1 MTPADI
7 ISELEQA
14 GLHLWEDEGRLRF
27 RGPEGVMTPER
38 RALLSGCRDDVLRAL
53 RERAPQQVK
62 PDPDAAHEPFPLTEV
77 QSAYLLG
84 RRGAFE
90 YGSVPCHAYGE
101 LEFPALD
108 RDRLLRAWQRV
119 VDRHEML
126 RVVID
131 YDGFQRVLKDPP
143 APAIGWHDATALP
156 EAAGEETLREVRGRL
171 SAESKD
177 VTACPLYSLEV
188 TECADR
194 AVLHFSIDFLIADYV
209 SIYRLLDEFG
219 TFYEDPDAAL
229 AAPGISFRD
238 YLRAERAVRQGP
250 AYERDRDY
258 WTARLDSLP
267 PAPELPLVDRP
278 SRQGAAG
285 FTRRELRLEP
295 ALWSALKARA
305 GEQQV
310 SASTAVMAAY
320 AEVIGRW
327 SRSPRFTLDVTV
339 LSRLPLHPDVGDI
352 VGDFT
357 SVELLA
363 VDGGCADTFA
373 GRARQ
378 AGERLFEDLDHR
390 LFSGVEV
397 LRELTRRRGQ
407 QGSMMPVVFTSAIG
421 LSDGLAP
428 QGMMRAQISNGI
440 SQTPQVW
447 LDCQAMEAAGALLV
461 NWDVRDDTVPQPVL
475 DDMFAAFRELL
486 HRLADGDEA
495 WEGDPLALPAH
506 QARQR
511 AAANDTARPVSDAL
525 LHRALLDQ
533 ARRRPDVTAVIDPRG
548 SVDYATLTGR
558 AAAVAAALTAQ
569 GHQPH
574 QRVAVVLEKGW
585 EQIAGALGVLL
596 AGGTYVPVEANQ
608 PDARR
613 NTIIESAGI
622 GLVVAHSGV
631 GGDLPE
637 GVGRINVDHLPT
649 AAGGFEEVQ
658 VAPDDSAYVIFTS
671 GSTGQ
676 PKGVEIS
683 HRAAVNTLDDV
694 CRRFGVCEDD
704 IVLGLS
710 SLGFD
715 LSVFDVFGVLG
726 RGGTLVLPGPERRN
740 DPSHWADLITGH
752 GVTVLNTVPAQM
764 MLLEEYLRGDGRDCE
779 SVRLGMMSG
788 DWIPVTLPDAVHA
801 RLPRVELYSLGGATE
816 AAIWSIFHPI
826 GEVDTAAPSIPYGT
840 PLENQRFHVLDSLL
854 RPSPDLVVGDLYIA
868 GSGLAEGYL
877 GDPEK
882 TAASFFAL
890 PDGERVYRTGD
901 LARYL
906 PDGTLEFIGRDDRQ
920 VKIRGHR
927 IELAEVE
934 SALAADPQVDAVAVT
949 TQGERNDRRLVA
961 FTSPAPADPAAHT
974 VDPALVPEVLAAADV
989 IRDGVDVT
997 KVVEFAAVLD
1007 DAALRRMVDVLR
1019 QEGVWPDAA
1028 ARHTTSEIMR
1038 LSKVASKHERLVR
1051 RWLAACVENGY
1062 LDRAE
1067 DGTFGCLRLVTPEDV
1082 AQAWA
1087 EVDRLLPE
1095 ANDRPELVN
1104 YFKLAATHLPELMRD
1119 ERDPLRML
1127 FPEGDLSIHE
1137 AAYMEGFLSRYLN
1150 RLATS
1155 TVLGVARRNDS
1166 GRPLRVLEVG
1176 AGVGGTSVDTIP
1188 ALEGA
1193 NVRYT
1198 FSDVS
1203 QFFLNK
1209 AGERFAEY
1217 PWVDYALFD
1226 FNEPYRE
1233 QGIRPNSVDVIL
1245 CGNVMH
1251 YAKDARAVLRRMRE
1265 ALVPGGWLVFIET
1278 TRDNYQILTSMEF
1291 LFDATAG
1298 DFQDVRH
1305 GKDQTFIRR
1314 HQWYDL
1320 LAEAGADLELCIP
1333 APEDELARIGMH
1345 VFAAR
1350 FKTDR
1355 EPLDTEDLTRRL
1367 AERLP
1372 AEMIPSRFEVLD
1384 ALPLTDNGKVD
1395 RVALARWAQEQR
1407 TAGTAAAGE
1416 GSREAGEL
1424 ELAVAEVYAE
1434 VLREQDVPIDTNFYA
1449 LGGDSLLAA
1458 QLVTALREQVPAAA
1472 EVFFDEMLRELLG
1485 GASVRELSAFL
1496 QQGQEASEESGSGDE
1511 LALTGAADALGN
1523 PVHVL
1528 VGDGLGGHAERLA
1541 EGLGTRDPVAVVPA
1555 VRVAEGQPLDD
1566 VAQEIVA
1573 KVRAL
1578 SPGPFHLVGA
1588 HSGGV
1593 LALAVAQQLVELGAP
1608 VCGLTVLSSYPL
1620 PATVRDDVLE
1630 EALLCLDRGQDP
1642 ATLGYPD
1649 VPALGAAL
1657 AALAPAGDIPPGALA
1672 ALADRSEPEL
1682 RAAGSTAAA
1691 LGALPREERIA
1702 KLAGVLGLGADELAE
1717 RLTRG
1722 RALAACVATHAPGV
1736 YTGEARLLVHA
1747 DESPIWPA
1755 MAADMTAWWEAVC
1768 VGGLLRQ
1775 TVPGDHFTC
1784 RELVTS
1790 NVIDLPDEENA

>member
-1 MTPADI
+1 MTAADI

-27 RGPEGVMTPER
+27 RGPEGAMTPER
-38 RALLSGCRDDVLRAL
+38 RALLSGCRDDVLRTL
-53 RERAPQQVK
+53 RERGPQQVR

-101 LEFPALD
+101 LEFAALD
-108 RDRLLRAWQRV
+108 RDRLLGAWQRV

-131 YDGFQRVLKDPP
+131 YDGYQRVLKDPP
-143 APAIGWHDATALP
+143 APVIGWHDATALP
-156 EAAGEETLREVRGRL
+156 QAAGEETLRGVRGRL

-188 TECADR
+188 TEFADR

-219 TFYEDPDAAL
+219 TFYDDPDAAL
-229 AAPGISFRD
+229 AAPTISFRD

-295 ALWSALKARA
+295 TLWSALKARA
-305 GEQQV
+305 GEQRV

-363 VDGGCADTFA
+363 IDGGCADSFA
-373 GRARQ
+373 GRARR

-428 QGMMRAQISNGI
+428 QGMMRSHIRNGI

-447 LDCQAMEAAGALLV
+447 VDCQAMEAGGALLV
-461 NWDVRDDTVPQPVL
+461 NWDVRDDTVPRPVL
-475 DDMFAAFRELL
+475 DDMFAAFRDLL

-506 QARQR
+506 QAQRR
-511 AAANDTARPVSDAL
+511 AAANGTDRPVSDAL

-533 ARRRPDVTAVIDPRG
+533 ARRRPDAPAVIDHRAT
-548 SVDYATLTGR
+548 VDYATLTGR
-558 AAAVAAALTAQ
+558 AASVAAALAAK

-596 AGGTYVPVEANQ
+596 AGGAYVPVEAGQ

-613 NTIIESAGI
+613 NKIIESAGVD
-622 GLVVAHSGV
+622 LVVAHSTV
-631 GGDLPE
+631 GGELPA
-637 GVGRINVDHLPT
+637 GVGRVDVDQLPT
-649 AAGGFEEVQ
+649 AAFENVP
-658 VAPDDSAYVIFTS
+658 VTPGDSAYVIFTS
-671 GSTGQ
+671 GSTGE

-694 CRRFGVCEDD
+694 CRRFGISEGDVA
-704 IVLGLS
+704 LGLS

-726 RGGTLVLPGPERRN
+726 RGGTLVLPDAERRS

-752 GVTVLNTVPAQM
+752 DVTVLNTVPAQM
-764 MLLEEYLRGDGRDCE
+764 MLLEEYLRGDGRDCG

-788 DWIPVTLPDAVHA
+788 DWIPVTLPDAVRA

-816 AAIWSIFHPI
+816 AAIWSIVHPI

-840 PLENQRFHVLDSLL
+840 PLENQRFHVLDAFL

-868 GSGLAEGYL
+868 GTGLAEGYL

-882 TAASFFAL
+882 TAAGFFAL
-890 PDGERVYRTGD
+890 QDGERVYRTGD

-961 FTSPAPADPAAHT
+961 FVSPAPADRADHA
-974 VDPALVPEVLAAADV
+974 VDASLAPEVLAAADE
-989 IRDGVDVT
+989 IRDGVDVS
-997 KVVEFAAVLD
+997 KVVEFADVLD

-1028 ARHTTSEIMR
+1028 TRHTTSEIMR
-1038 LSKVASKHERLVR
+1038 LAKVASKHERLVR
-1051 RWLAACVENGY
+1051 RWLAACVENDY
-1062 LDRAE
+1062 LDRSE
-1067 DGTFGCLRLVTPEDV
+1067 DGTFGCLRLVTREDV
-1082 AQAWA
+1082 EQAWA
-1087 EVDRLLPE
+1087 EVDRLLPT

-1104 YFKLAATHLPELMRD
+1104 YFKLAAAHLPELMRD

-1155 TVLGVARRNDS
+1155 AVLGVARRNAS

-1188 ALEGA
+1188 ALEGE

-1209 AGERFAEY
+1209 AGERFADH
-1217 PWVDYALFD
+1217 PWVDYSLFD
-1226 FNEPYRE
+1226 FNEPFRE
-1233 QGIRPNSVDVIL
+1233 QGVRPNSVDVIL

-1251 YAKDARAVLRRMRE
+1251 YAKDARSVLRRMRE
-1265 ALVPGGWLVFIET
+1265 ALMPGGWLVFIET

-1305 GKDQTFIRR
+1305 GKDQTFIGR

-1320 LAEAGADLELCIP
+1320 LAEAGADLELCVP

-1355 EPLDTEDLTRRL
+1355 EPLDTEELTRRL
-1367 AERLP
+1367 TERLP

-1395 RVALARWAQEQR
+1395 RAALAGWAEDHR
-1407 TAGTAAAGE
+1407 AAGTAAAGD
-1416 GSREAGEL
+1416 GLREAGEL
-1424 ELAVAEVYAE
+1424 ELCVAAVYAE
-1434 VLREQDVPIDTNFYA
+1434 VLREPEVPLDTNFYA

-1458 QLVTALREQVPAAA
+1458 QLVTALRGQVPAAA
-1472 EVFFDEMLRELLG
+1472 EVFFDELLRELLG

-1496 QQGQEASEESGSGDE
+1496 QQGQDVPEESRAADE
-1511 LALTGAADALGN
+1511 LTLTGSADALGN

-1541 EGLGTRDPVAVVPA
+1541 AGLGVLDPVVVVPP
-1555 VRVAEGQPLDD
+1555 VRVAEGQTLDD
-1566 VAQEIVA
+1566 VTQEIVA

-1578 SPGPFHLVGA
+1578 SPGPFHVAGA

-1608 VCGLTVLSSYPL
+1608 VCGLTLLSSYPL

-1630 EALLCLDRGQDP
+1630 EALLCLDCGQDP
-1642 ATLGYPD
+1642 AALGYPD
-1649 VPALGAAL
+1649 VPALGSAL
-1657 AALAPAGDIPPGALA
+1657 TALAPAGDIPPGALA
-1672 ALADRSEPEL
+1672 ALADRNEPEL
-1682 RAAGSTAAA
+1682 RAAGGKAAA
-1691 LGALPREERIA
+1691 LGALPRDERLA
-1702 KLAGVLGLGADELAE
+1702 ALAGVLGLRADELAE
-1717 RLTRG
+1717 RLVRG
-1722 RALAACVATHAPGV
+1722 RALAASVAAHDPGV
-1736 YTGEARLLVHA
+1736 YTGETRLLVHA
-1747 DESPIWPA
+1747 EESLIWPA
-1755 MAADMTAWWEAVC
+1755 MAADMTALWESVC

-1790 NVIDLPDEENA
+1790 AVIDLPDEENA

>member
-1 MTPADI
+1 MTAADI

-14 GLHLWEDEGRLRF
+14 GLHLWEDEGKLRF

-38 RALLSGCRDDVLRAL
+38 RALLSGNREDVLRVL
-53 RERAPQQVK
+53 RERSPQQVL

-101 LEFPALD
+101 LEFPALE
-108 RDRLLRAWQRV
+108 RDRLLPAWQRV

-131 YDGFQRVLKDPP
+131 YDGYQRVLKDPP
-143 APAIGWHDATALP
+143 APVIGWHDATALP
-156 EAAGEETLREVRGRL
+156 PAAGEEILREVRGRL

-188 TECADR
+188 TEFADR

-219 TFYEDPDAAL
+219 RFYEDPHAAL
-229 AAPGISFRD
+229 PAPGITFRD

-258 WTARLDSLP
+258 WTARLDDLP

-285 FTRRELRLEP
+285 FTRRELELEP
-295 ALWSALKARA
+295 ARWSALKTRA
-305 GEQQV
+305 GKQRI

-339 LSRLPLHPDVGDI
+339 LSRLPLHPDVGDV

-363 VDGGCADTFA
+363 VDGGCAGTFA
-373 GRARQ
+373 GRARR
-378 AGERLFEDLDHR
+378 AGEHLFEDLDHR

-407 QGSMMPVVFTSAIG
+407 QGSLMPVVFTSAIG

-428 QGMMRAQISNGI
+428 QGMMRSRIRNGI

-447 LDCQAMEAAGALLV
+447 VDCQAMEAGGALLV

-475 DDMFAAFRELL
+475 DDMFAAFRDLL

-495 WEGDPLALPAH
+495 WEGDPLTLPAH
-506 QARQR
+506 QARRR
-511 AAANDTARPVSDAL
+511 AAVNDTDRPASDAL
-525 LHRALLDQ
+525 LHRALLEAA
-533 ARRRPDVTAVIDPRG
+533 ARHPDATAVIDDGG

-558 AAAVAAALTAQ
+558 AAAVAAALTAR
-569 GHQPH
+569 GHRPH
-574 QRVAVVLEKGW
+574 ERVAVVLEKGW
-585 EQIAGALGVLL
+585 EQVAGALGVLL
-596 AGGTYVPVEANQ
+596 AGGTYVPVEASH

-613 NTIIESAGI
+613 NKIIESAGI
-622 GLVVAHSGV
+622 GLVVTHSAV
-631 GGDLPE
+631 GGELPA
-637 GVGRINVDHLPT
+637 GVGRVDVDRLST
-649 AAGGFEEVQ
+649 AAFDEVA
-658 VAPDDSAYVIFTS
+658 VSPDDSAYVIFTS
-671 GSTGQ
+671 GSTGE

-694 CRRFGVCEDD
+694 CRRFGIGRDD
-704 IVLGLS
+704 VALGLS

-740 DPSHWADLITGH
+740 DPSHWAELITGH

-764 MLLEEYLRGDGRDCE
+764 MLLEEYLRGDGRGCA

-788 DWIPVTLPDAVHA
+788 DWIPVTLPDAVRA

-816 AAIWSIFHPI
+816 ASIWSIFHPI
-826 GEVDTAAPSIPYGT
+826 GEVDPAAPSIPYGT
-840 PLENQRFHVLDSLL
+840 PLENQRFHVLDAFL
-854 RPSPDLVVGDLYIA
+854 RPCPDLVVGDLYIA
-868 GSGLAEGYL
+868 GAGLAKGYL

-934 SALAADPQVDAVAVT
+934 SALAADPKVEAVAVA

-961 FTSPAPADPAAHT
+961 FVSPAPADPAGHA
-974 VDPALVPEVLAAADV
+974 VDAALVPEVLAAADG
-989 IRDGVDVT
+989 IRDGVDVA

-1019 QEGVWPDAA
+1019 QEGVWPDTA
-1028 ARHTTSEIMR
+1028 ARHSTSEIMR
-1038 LSKVASKHERLVR
+1038 LARVAPRHERLVR
-1051 RWLAACVENGY
+1051 RWLAACVDNGY
-1062 LDRAE
+1062 LDRAA
-1067 DGTFGCLRLVTPEDV
+1067 DGTFGCLRLVSPEDV
-1082 AQAWA
+1082 EQAWR

-1155 TVLGVARRNDS
+1155 TVLGVARRNTS

-1188 ALEGA
+1188 ALDGE

-1217 PWVDYALFD
+1217 SWVDYALFD

-1233 QGIRPNSVDVIL
+1233 QGVRPNSVDVIL

-1305 GKDQTFIRR
+1305 GKDQTFIGRG
-1314 HQWYDL
+1314 QWYDL
-1320 LAEAGADLELCIP
+1320 LAEAGADLELCVP

-1355 EPLDTEDLTRRL
+1355 EPLDTEELSRRL

-1395 RVALARWAQEQR
+1395 RAVLARWAGKHG
-1407 TAGTAAAGE
+1407 TAGAAVAGE
-1416 GSREAGEL
+1416 NVREAGEL
-1424 ELAVAEVYAE
+1424 ELAVAAVYAE
-1434 VLREQDVPIDTNFYA
+1434 VLRESEVPLDTNFYA

-1472 EVFFDEMLRELLG
+1472 EVFFDELLRELLG

-1496 QQGQEASEESGSGDE
+1496 QQGQDLAEESGAGDE
-1511 LALTGAADALGN
+1511 LVLTGAADALGN

-1528 VGDGLGGHAERLA
+1528 VGDGLGGHVERLA
-1541 EGLGTRDPVAVVPA
+1541 AGLGALDPVVVVPP
-1555 VRVAEGQPLDD
+1555 VRVAEGQSLDD

-1573 KVRAL
+1573 RLRVL
-1578 SPGPFHLVGA
+1578 SPGPFHLAGA
-1588 HSGGV
+1588 HIGGV
-1593 LALAVAQQLVELGAP
+1593 LALAVAQQLAELGTP
-1608 VCGLTVLSSYPL
+1608 VCGLTVLSTYPL

-1630 EALLCLDRGQDP
+1630 EALFCLDRGQDP
-1642 ATLGYPD
+1642 AALGYPD
-1649 VPALGAAL
+1649 VPALGSAL
-1657 AALAPAGDIPPGALA
+1657 AELAPAGDIPPA
-1672 ALADRSEPEL
+1672 ALAGLAGRGEPDL
-1682 RAAGSTAAA
+1682 RAVGERAAA
-1691 LGALPREERIA
+1691 LGARPRGER
-1702 KLAGVLGLGADELAE
+1702 LAALAAAVGLGAEELGDHLA
-1717 RLTRG
+1717 RG
-1722 RALAACVATHAPGV
+1722 RALAAAVVAHDPGL

-1747 DESPIWPA
+1747 EESPVWPT
-1755 MAADMTAWWEAVC
+1755 MAADMTALWESVC
-1768 VGGLLRQ
+1768 VGGLVRQ

-1790 NVIDLPDEENA
+1790 DVIDLPDEENA

>member
-1 MTPADI
+1 MTAADI

-27 RGPEGVMTPER
+27 RGPEGTMTPER
-38 RALLSGCRDDVLRAL
+38 RALLSGCREDVLRVL
-53 RERAPQQVK
+53 RERGPQQVRA
-62 PDPDAAHEPFPLTEV
+62 DPDAAHEPFPLTEV

-131 YDGFQRVLKDPP
+131 YDGHQRVLKDPP
-143 APAIGWHDATALP
+143 APVIGWHDVTALP
-156 EAAGEETLREVRGRL
+156 AEAGEEVLREVRGRL

-188 TECADR
+188 TGFTDR

-229 AAPGISFRD
+229 PAPGISFRD

-267 PAPELPLVDRP
+267 PAPELPLADRP
-278 SRQGAAG
+278 SRHGAAG

-295 ALWSALKARA
+295 ALWSALRTRA
-305 GEQQV
+305 GERQV

-339 LSRLPLHPDVGDI
+339 LSRLPLHPDVGDV

-373 GRARQ
+373 GRARR
-378 AGERLFEDLDHR
+378 AGEQLFEDLDHR

-407 QGSMMPVVFTSAIG
+407 QGSLMPVVFTSAIG

-428 QGMMRAQISNGI
+428 QGMMRSRIRNGI

-447 LDCQAMEAAGALLV
+447 VDCQAMEAGGALLV
-461 NWDVRDDTVPQPVL
+461 NWDVRDGTVPPPVL
-475 DDMFAAFRELL
+475 DDMFAAFRDLL
-486 HRLADGDEA
+486 HRLAGGDEA

-506 QARQR
+506 QARRR
-511 AAANDTARPVSDAL
+511 AAVNGTARPVSDAL
-525 LHRALLDQ
+525 LHRALLDE
-533 ARRRPDVTAVIDPRG
+533 ARRRPEATAVIDHRV
-548 SVDYATLTGR
+548 SVDRATLTGR
-558 AAAVAAALTAQ
+558 AAAVAAALAAR
-569 GHQPH
+569 GHRPH
-574 QRVAVVLEKGW
+574 RRVAVVVEKGW

-596 AGGTYVPVEANQ
+596 AGGTYVPVEAGQ
-608 PDARR
+608 PEARR
-613 NTIIESAGI
+613 NKIIESAGAD
-622 GLVVAHSGV
+622 LVVSHSAV
-631 GGDLPE
+631 GGELPA
-637 GVGRINVDHLPT
+637 GVERVDVDRLST
-649 AAGGFEEVQ
+649 AAVDEVP
-658 VAPDDSAYVIFTS
+658 VSPGDSAYVIFTS
-671 GSTGQ
+671 GSTGE

-694 CRRFGVCEDD
+694 CRRFAIGADD
-704 IVLGLS
+704 VALGLS

-726 RGGTLVLPGPERRN
+726 RGGTLVLPDPERRS
-740 DPSHWADLITGH
+740 DPSHWAELITGH

-764 MLLEEYLRGDGRDCE
+764 MLLEEYLRGDGRDCG

-788 DWIPVTLPDAVHA
+788 DWIPVTLPDAVRE

-816 AAIWSIFHPI
+816 ASIWSIVHPI
-826 GEVDTAAPSIPYGT
+826 GEVDMAAPSIPYGT
-840 PLENQRFHVLDSLL
+840 PLENQRFHVLDASL

-868 GSGLAEGYL
+868 GAGLAEGYL

-927 IELAEVE
+927 VELAEVE

-949 TQGERNDRRLVA
+949 TQGERNDRRLIA
-961 FTSPAPADPAAHT
+961 FVSPSPAGPSDHT
-974 VDPALVPEVLAAADV
+974 VDADLVPEVLAAAEE
-989 IRDGVDVT
+989 IHDGVDVA

-1019 QEGVWPDAA
+1019 REGVWPDTAT
-1028 ARHTTSEIMR
+1028 RHSTSEVMR
-1038 LSKVASKHERLVR
+1038 LAGVAPRHERLVR

-1062 LDRAE
+1062 LDRAA
-1067 DGTFGCLRLVTPEDV
+1067 DGSFGCLRPVTPEDV
-1082 AQAWA
+1082 AQAWG

-1095 ANDRPELVN
+1095 ANDRPELVD

-1155 TVLGVARRNDS
+1155 TVLAAARRNTS

-1188 ALEGA
+1188 ALDGE

-1209 AGERFAEY
+1209 AGERFAEH

-1233 QGIRPNSVDVIL
+1233 QGVRPNSVDVIL

-1305 GKDQTFIRR
+1305 GKDQTFIGRG
-1314 HQWYDL
+1314 QWYEL
-1320 LAEAGADLELCIP
+1320 LAEAGAELELCVP

-1355 EPLDTEDLTRRL
+1355 APLDTEELARRL

-1395 RVALARWAQEQR
+1395 RAALARWAEEHR
-1407 TAGTAAAGE
+1407 TAGAAAAAE
-1416 GSREAGEL
+1416 NPREAGEL
-1424 ELAVAEVYAE
+1424 ELGVAAVYAE
-1434 VLREQDVPIDTNFYA
+1434 VLRETEVPLDTNFYA

-1458 QLVTALREQVPAAA
+1458 QLVTALREQVPTAA
-1472 EVFFDEMLRELLG
+1472 EVFFDELLRELLN

-1496 QQGQEASEESGSGDE
+1496 QQGQEVSEESGAGDE
-1511 LALTGAADALGN
+1511 LTLAGAADALGN

-1541 EGLGTRDPVAVVPA
+1541 AGLGALDPVVVVPP
-1555 VRVAEGQPLDD
+1555 VRVAEGQDLDD

-1573 KVRAL
+1573 RVRTL
-1578 SPGPFHLVGA
+1578 SPGPFHPVGA

-1593 LALAVAQQLVELGAP
+1593 LALAVARQLVELGAP

-1630 EALLCLDRGQDP
+1630 EALFCLDRGLDP
-1642 ATLGYPD
+1642 AALGYPD
-1649 VPALGAAL
+1649 ESALGSAL
-1657 AALAPAGDIPPGALA
+1657 AVLAPAGDIPPGAPA

-1682 RAAGSTAAA
+1682 RAVGETAAA
-1691 LGALPREERIA
+1691 LGARPREER
-1702 KLAGVLGLGADELAE
+1702 LAGLARALGLGADEVAGRLA
-1717 RLTRG
+1717 RG
-1722 RALAACVATHAPGV
+1722 RALAACVAAHDPGP

-1747 DESPIWPA
+1747 EESPVWPA
-1755 MAADMTAWWEAVC
+1755 MAADMSALWESVC
-1768 VGGLLRQ
+1768 VGGLRRQ

-1790 NVIDLPDEENA
+1790 EVIGLPDEEDA

>member
-1 MTPADI
+1 MTAADI

-27 RGPEGVMTPER
+27 RGPEGIMTPER
-38 RALLSGCRDDVLRAL
+38 RALLSGCREDVLRAL
-53 RERAPQQVK
+53 RERSPQQVR

-101 LEFPALD
+101 LEFPALE
-108 RDRLLRAWQRV
+108 RDRLLPAWQRV

-126 RVVID
+126 RAVID
-131 YDGFQRVLKDPP
+131 YDGYQRVLKDPP

-156 EAAGEETLREVRGRL
+156 PAAGEELLREVRGRL
-171 SAESKD
+171 SAEAKD

-188 TECADR
+188 TEFADR

-219 TFYEDPDAAL
+219 RFYEDPDAAL
-229 AAPGISFRD
+229 PAPGISFRD

-295 ALWSALKARA
+295 ALWSALKTRA
-305 GEQQV
+305 GKQRV

-373 GRARQ
+373 ARARR
-378 AGERLFEDLDHR
+378 AGEQLFEDLDHR

-407 QGSMMPVVFTSAIG
+407 QGLLMPVVFTSAIG

-428 QGMMRAQISNGI
+428 RGMMRSQIRNGI

-447 LDCQAMEAAGALLV
+447 VDCQAMEASGALLV
-461 NWDVRDDTVPQPVL
+461 NWDVRNDTVPQPVL
-475 DDMFAAFRELL
+475 DDMFAAFRDLL

-495 WEGDPLALPAH
+495 WEGDPLALPGH
-506 QARQR
+506 QARRR
-511 AAANDTARPVSDAL
+511 AAVNDTARPMSDAL
-525 LHRALLDQ
+525 LHRALLD
-533 ARRRPDVTAVIDPRG
+533 AAGRRPDATAVIDHRG

-558 AAAVAAALTAQ
+558 AAAVAAALTER
-569 GHQPH
+569 GHRPH

-585 EQIAGALGVLL
+585 EQVAGALGVLL
-596 AGGTYVPVEANQ
+596 AGGTYVPVEAGQ

-613 NTIIESAGI
+613 NRIIESAGV
-622 GLVVAHSGV
+622 GLVVAHSTV
-631 GGDLPE
+631 GGELPA
-637 GVGRINVDHLPT
+637 GVGRIDVDGLSTT
-649 AAGGFEEVQ
+649 ALDEVA
-658 VAPDDSAYVIFTS
+658 VRPDDSAYVIFTS
-671 GSTGQ
+671 GSTGE

-694 CRRFGVCEDD
+694 CHRFGIGRDD
-704 IVLGLS
+704 VALGLS

-726 RGGTLVLPGPERRN
+726 RGGTLVLPDPERRS
-740 DPSHWADLITGH
+740 DPSHWAELITGH

-764 MLLEEYLRGDGRDCE
+764 MLLEEYLRGDGRDCA

-788 DWIPVTLPDAVHA
+788 DWIPVTLPGAVRA

-816 AAIWSIFHPI
+816 ASIWSIFHPI
-826 GEVDTAAPSIPYGT
+826 GEADPAAPSIPYGT
-840 PLENQRFHVLDSLL
+840 PLENQRFHVLDAFL
-854 RPSPDLVVGDLYIA
+854 RPCPDLVVGDLYIA
-868 GSGLAEGYL
+868 GAGLAKGYL

-961 FTSPAPADPAAHT
+961 FVSPSPADPAGHA
-974 VDPALVPEVLAAADV
+974 VDAALVPGVLAAAEE
-989 IRDGVDVT
+989 IRDGVDVA

-1019 QEGVWPDAA
+1019 QEGVWPDATT
-1028 ARHTTSEIMR
+1028 RHSTSEIMR
-1038 LSKVASKHERLVR
+1038 LARVAPRHERLVR
-1051 RWLAACVENGY
+1051 RWLAACLENGY
-1062 LDRAE
+1062 LDRTA

-1082 AQAWA
+1082 ERAWA

-1104 YFKLAATHLPELMRD
+1104 YFKLAAAHLPELMRD

-1155 TVLGVARRNDS
+1155 TVLGVARRNTS

-1188 ALEGA
+1188 ALDGE

-1209 AGERFAEY
+1209 AGERFAEH

-1305 GKDQTFIRR
+1305 GKDQTFIGRG
-1314 HQWYDL
+1314 QWYDM
-1320 LAEAGADLELCIP
+1320 LAEAGADLELCAP

-1355 EPLDTEDLTRRL
+1355 EPLDTEELTRRL

-1395 RVALARWAQEQR
+1395 RAALARWAEEHR
-1407 TAGTAAAGE
+1407 AAGVTAAGE
-1416 GSREAGEL
+1416 SAREAGEP
-1424 ELAVAEVYAE
+1424 ELAVAAVYAE
-1434 VLREQDVPIDTNFYA
+1434 VLREPEVPLDTNFYA

-1472 EVFFDEMLRELLG
+1472 EVFFDELLRELLG

-1496 QQGQEASEESGSGDE
+1496 QQGQNAAEESGTGDK
-1511 LALTGAADALGN
+1511 LVLTGAADALGN

-1528 VGDGLGGHAERLA
+1528 VGDGLGGQAERLA
-1541 EGLGTRDPVAVVPA
+1541 AGLGTLDPVVVVPR
-1555 VRVAEGQPLDD
+1555 VRVAEGQSLDD

-1573 KVRAL
+1573 QVRVL
-1578 SPGPFHLVGA
+1578 SPGPFHLIGA

-1593 LALAVAQQLVELGAP
+1593 LALAVARQLAELGTP

-1620 PATVRDDVLE
+1620 PATVRDEVLE
-1630 EALLCLDRGQDP
+1630 EALFCLDRGQDP
-1642 ATLGYPD
+1642 AALGYPD
-1649 VPALGAAL
+1649 VPALGSAL

-1672 ALADRSEPEL
+1672 GLTDRSEPKL
-1682 RAAGSTAAA
+1682 RAVGETAAV
-1691 LGALPREERIA
+1691 LGARSRGER
-1702 KLAGVLGLGADELAE
+1702 LAALAAALGLGADELAGH
-1717 RLTRG
+1717 LARG
-1722 RALAACVATHAPGV
+1722 RALTACVVAHDPGP
-1736 YTGEARLLVHA
+1736 YLGEARLLVHEE
-1747 DESPIWPA
+1747 ESPVWPT
-1755 MAADMTAWWEAVC
+1755 MGADMTALWESVC
-1768 VGGLLRQ
+1768 VAGLLRQ

-1790 NVIDLPDEENA
+1790 DVIDLPDEENA

>member
-1 MTPADI
+1 MTAADI
-7 ISELEQA
+7 ISELEQV
-14 GLHLWEDEGRLRF
+14 GLHLWEDGGRLRF
-27 RGPEGVMTPER
+27 RGPEGAMTPER
-38 RALLSGCRDDVLRAL
+38 RKLLAGRREDVLREL
-53 RERAPQQVK
+53 RERGPRQVR
-62 PDPDAAHEPFPLTEV
+62 PDPASAHEPFPLTEV

-84 RRGAFE
+84 RRGAFA

-101 LEFPALD
+101 LEFAGLD
-108 RDRLLRAWQRV
+108 RDRLLRAWRRV

-131 YDGFQRVLKDPP
+131 YDGYQRVLEDPP
-143 APAIGWHDATALP
+143 APVIGWHDATGLP
-156 EAAGEETLREVRGRL
+156 GPAGEEVLGEVRGRL
-171 SAESKD
+171 CDESKD
-177 VTACPLYSLEV
+177 VTACPLYTLEV
-188 TECADR
+188 TELADR

-219 TFYEDPDAAL
+219 AFYEDPEAEL
-229 AAPGISFRD
+229 PAPAISFRD

-258 WTARLDSLP
+258 WLARLDSLP
-267 PAPELPLVDRP
+267 PAPELPLVARP
-278 SRQGAAG
+278 SRQGPAG
-285 FTRRELRLEP
+285 FVRRELRLEP
-295 ALWSALKARA
+295 AVWSALKARA
-305 GEQQV
+305 GEHRI

-327 SRSPRFTLDVTV
+327 SRNPRFTLDVTV
-339 LSRLPLHPDVGDI
+339 LSRLPLHPDVGAI

-373 GRARQ
+373 GRARM

-407 QGSMMPVVFTSAIG
+407 QGSLMPVVFTSAIG

-428 QGMMRAQISNGI
+428 QGLMRSEIRNGI

-447 LDCQAMEAAGALLV
+447 VDCQAMESGGTLLV
-461 NWDVRDDTVPQPVL
+461 NWDAREDTVPGPVL
-475 DDMFAAFRELL
+475 DDMFAAFRTLL
-486 HRLADGDEA
+486 HRLAGEDGA
-495 WEGDPLALPAH
+495 WDGDPLTLPDH
-506 QARQR
+506 QARRR
-511 AAANDTARPVSDAL
+511 AAVNDTARPVGESL
-525 LHRALLDQ
+525 LHQALMDQ
-533 ARRRPDVTAVIDPRG
+533 ARRHPEATAVTGPGG

-558 AAAVAAALTAQ
+558 ATAVASALA
-569 GHQPH
+569 GHGHKPR

-596 AGGTYVPVEANQ
+596 AGGTYVPIEAGQ

-613 NTIIESAGI
+613 NRIIESAGV
-622 GLVVAHSGV
+622 GLVVGHSSV
-631 GGDLPE
+631 GAQLPA
-637 GVGRINVDHLPT
+637 GVGRIDVDRLPG
-649 AAGGFEEVQ
+649 APAPGAEAVQ
-658 VAPDDSAYVIFTS
+658 VAAGDSAYVIFTS
-671 GSTGQ
+671 GSTGE

-694 CRRFGVCEDD
+694 CRRFGIGEHDVA
-704 IVLGLS
+704 LGLS

-715 LSVFDVFGVLG
+715 LSVFDIFGVLG
-726 RGGTLVLPGPERRN
+726 RGGTLVLPDPERRT
-740 DPSHWADLITGH
+740 DPSHWGELIAGH

-764 MLLEEYLRGDGRDCE
+764 MLLEEYLRGENREFAG
-779 SVRLGMMSG
+779 VRLGMMSG
-788 DWIPVTLPDAVHA
+788 DWIPVTLPDAVRA
-801 RLPRVELYSLGGATE
+801 RLPRVELFSLGGATE
-816 AAIWSIFHPI
+816 AAIWSIVHPI
-826 GEVDTAAPSIPYGT
+826 GEVDPQAPSIPYGT
-840 PLENQRFHVLDSLL
+840 PLENQRFHVLDASL
-854 RPSPDLVVGDLYIA
+854 RPSPDLVVGDLHIA
-868 GSGLAEGYL
+868 GTGLAEGYL
-877 GDPEK
+877 GDPVK
-882 TAASFFAL
+882 TAASFLEL

-906 PDGTLEFIGRDDRQ
+906 PDGTIEFIGRDDRQ

-934 SALAADPQVDAVAVT
+934 SALAADPQVDAVAVA

-961 FTSPAPADPAAHT
+961 FVSPAPTDPAEHAADAT
-974 VDPALVPEVLAAADV
+974 LRPEVLTAADE
-989 IRDGVDVT
+989 IRTGVDVA

-1019 QEGVWPDAA
+1019 REGVWPDAA
-1028 ARHTTSEIMR
+1028 ARHTTSEVMR
-1038 LSKVASKHERLVR
+1038 LARVASKHERLVR

-1062 LDRAE
+1062 LDRGE

-1082 AQAWA
+1082 EEAWA

-1095 ANDRPELVN
+1095 ANDRPELVD
-1104 YFKLAATHLPELMRD
+1104 YFKLAATHLAELMRD

-1155 TVLGVARRNDS
+1155 TVLGVARRNTT

-1188 ALEGA
+1188 ALDGE

-1209 AGERFAEY
+1209 AGERFADH

-1226 FNEPYRE
+1226 FNEPFRE
-1233 QGIRPNSVDVIL
+1233 QGVKPNSVDVIL

-1305 GKDQTFIRR
+1305 GKDQTFIGR
-1314 HQWYDL
+1314 HQWDDL
-1320 LAEAGADLELCIP
+1320 LAEAGADLELCVP

-1355 EPLDTEDLTRRL
+1355 EPVDTEVLTRRL

-1384 ALPLTDNGKVD
+1384 AVPLTANGKVD
-1395 RVALARWAQEQR
+1395 RATLAAWAEQHR
-1407 TAGTAAAGE
+1407 GAGAAASSDGPH
-1416 GSREAGEL
+1416 EAGEL
-1424 ELAVAEVYAE
+1424 ELGVAGVYAE
-1434 VLREQDVPIDTNFYA
+1434 VLRETEVPLETNFYA

-1472 EVFFDEMLRELLG
+1472 EVFFDELLRELLG

-1496 QQGQEASEESGSGDE
+1496 QQGRAGTEESGGSDGLT
-1511 LALTGAADALGN
+1511 LAGAADALGN

-1528 VGDGLGGHAERLA
+1528 VGDGLGEDAERLA
-1541 EGLGTRDPVAVVPA
+1541 AGLGERDPVAVVPP
-1555 VRVAEGQPLDD
+1555 VRVADGQSLEDLAQD
-1566 VAQEIVA
+1566 VVT

-1578 SPGPFHLVGA
+1578 SPGPFHLIGA

-1608 VCGLTVLSSYPL
+1608 VCGLTLLSSYPL
-1620 PATVRDDVLE
+1620 PATVHDDLLE
-1630 EALLCLDRGQDP
+1630 EALLCLDRGLDP
-1642 ATLGYPD
+1642 AALGYPD
-1649 VPALGAAL
+1649 TAALGRAL
-1657 AALAPAGDIPPGALA
+1657 TVLAPAGDIPPGALA
-1672 ALADRSEPEL
+1672 ALADREEPEL
-1682 RAAGSTAAA
+1682 RAVGEVAAA
-1691 LGALPREERIA
+1691 AAATPREERHAGIA
-1702 KLAGVLGLGADELAE
+1702 GALGRTADEIAG
-1717 RLTRG
+1717 RLVRG
-1722 RALAACVATHAPGV
+1722 RALAALVAAHDPGI
-1736 YTGEARLLVHA
+1736 YTGEARLLVHEE
-1747 DESPIWPA
+1747 ESPVWPA
-1755 MAADMTAWWEAVC
+1755 MAADMTALWGSVC
-1768 VGGLLRQ
+1768 VGGLRRE

-1784 RELVTS
+1784 RGLVAPG
-1790 NVIDLPDEENA
+1790 VIDLPEEDA